1 MTQISP
7 MLAVSDGNAA
17 IKFYQAAF
25 GAELLW
31 HLDARGH
38 VVTGLPIDGAKFFLA
53 HEAPDCGTRSPWS
66 AGFTTVRIELFVDAP
81 VSVHKRAVAT
91 GAMERNP
98 VVEHEHQTIGPAA
111 IKRMLQ
117 GAVADRLVTSGLLES
132 SSTNNRA
139 QILPAHVLPISSPKR
154 PLASYGRQLI
164 SIRKSVVPRGAPAAL
179 AGFSTTSSACSAG
192 LSAWRPARTGRLG
205 PVLLLFFF

>member
-1 MTQISP
+1 MLPSP
-7 MLAVSDGNAA
+7 YTS
-17 IKFYQAAF
+17 
-25 GAELLW
+25 ELW
-31 HLDARGH
+31 PQ
-38 VVTGLPIDGAKFFLA
+38 V
-53 HEAPDCGTRSPWS
+53 PWS
-66 AGFTTVRIELFVDAP
+66 ETPSLNMST
-81 VSVHKRAVAT
+81 K
-91 GAMERNP
+91 
-98 VVEHEHQTIGPAA
+98 IGPAA

-139 QILPAHVLPISSPKR
+139 QILPAHVLQISSPKR